1 MSEIDDVRQTINTL
15 ANESWNVSFYGRVQ
29 EKRDVISAFDS
40 VMQNSWKDGNGS
52 RAMSCSSSI
61 NQALTDA
68 KTQFA
73 NVNYYVTQAIKFA
86 ENAVSEREAN
96 EQGE

>member
-1 MSEIDDVRQTINTL
+1 MSVIDNVRNKL
-15 ANESWNVSFYGRVQ
+15 ESLTKQSWKYSFYGSVQ
-29 EKRDVISAFDS
+29 AKRSALSAFDS
-40 VMQNSWKDGNGS
+40 TIQNSWKDGNGS
-52 RAMSCSSSI
+52 RATSCSSSI

-68 KTQFA
+68 TTQFA

-86 ENAVSEREAN
+86 EKAESEREVN